1 MGITHHEWYIKLYT
15 CDWFITLVKERWA
28 EISNTVIVDLIND
41 VEKRAKELRPA
52 LISNYAFWTNAPKQI
67 GREPVHVYT
76 LKGADAHVD
85 FLIDWLNNRKDWLDE
100 HWKI

>member
-1 MGITHHEWYIKLYT
+1 M
-15 CDWFITLVKERWA
+15 
-28 EISNTVIVDLIND
+28 IVDLIND
-41 VEKRAKELRPA
+41 VERRANELMPT
-52 LISNYAFWTNAPKQI
+52 LISNYAFCTNAPKKI